1 MGNSKYYLLGQ
12 LNQGASNYKDFTTQA
27 SAPSRPFTGRLRA
40 WIDSLGVLNFLPNS
54 GPGVKVITGTQA
66 DYDDA
71 VLKKHANTDDHT
83 HTNQSDLDTVSG
95 TNTGDQD
102 LSVYSQGVQG
112 ALSGT
117 SHDGNARGADAS
129 DFQFVRDAVAKV
141 ASGIRSFIG
150 GGQNNTASGTDSF
163 IGGGKGNIV
172 SGLESMASGEYNEVS
187 GEKSAALCSGNIISG
202 NQSFACGEGNNI
214 SSYGSFAE
222 GNGNTITADCCHAE
236 GSLNDCTEPYSH
248 AEGLCA
254 KTYNKFQHAKAS
266 WDFLCGDTKG
276 EAQYTNI
283 IARLETADDTPY
295 ELLVGEDGVIS
306 LMDNKMNA
314 FRVLVVASD
323 ESISE
328 GAAYEFKGLIKKGAT
343 AASTAIIGSVS
354 KTVIAESDA
363 AWDADITADTTNGA
377 LCITV
382 TGDDT
387 NLTRFVAFV
396 EMVEVAFYG

>member
-12 LNQGASNYKDFTTQA
+12 LNQGASNYKDFTEQA
-27 SAPSRPFTGRLRA
+27 SAPSRPFTGRLRT
-40 WIDSLGVLNFLPNS
+40 WIDSLGIINLLPNS
-54 GPGVKVITGTQA
+54 GPGKQVA
-66 DYDDA
+66 M
-71 VLKKHANTDDHT
+71 TDDLA
-83 HTNQSDLDTVSG
+83 Q
-95 TNTGDQD
+95 
-102 LSVYSQGVQG
+102 YSKGVQG
-112 ALSGT
+112 TLSST

-129 DFQFVRDAVAKV
+129 DFQFVRDAVTKI
-141 ASGIRSFIG
+141 ASGIRSFIAG
-150 GGQNNTASGTDSF
+150 GEKNTASGTDSF

-222 GNGNTITADCCHAE
+222 GNGNVITGDCCHAE
-236 GSLNDCTEPYSH
+236 GSLNECSESYSH

-254 KTYNKFQHAKAS
+254 KTYNKYQHAKAS
-266 WDFLCGDTKG
+266 WDFYCGETKG

-295 ELLVGEDGVIS
+295 ELLVGEEDVIT

-314 FRVLVVASD
+314 FRVMVVASD
-323 ESISE
+323 ENISE

-377 LCITV
+377 LSITI

-387 NLTRFVAFV
+387 NLTRWVAFV

>member
-1 MGNSKYYLLGQ
+1 M
-12 LNQGASNYKDFTTQA
+12 
-27 SAPSRPFTGRLRA
+27 
-40 WIDSLGVLNFLPNS
+40 
-54 GPGVKVITGTQA
+54 KVITGTQA

-83 HTNQSDLDTVSG
+83 HTNQTDLDAVSG

-112 ALSGT
+112 TLSGT

-129 DFQFVRDAVAKV
+129 DFQFVRDVVAKV

-150 GGQNNTASGTDSF
+150 GGQNNTASGTNSF
-163 IGGGKGNIV
+163 IAAGAGNSV
-172 SGLESMASGEYNEVS
+172 SGLDSFASGEYNEVS
-187 GEKSAALCSGNIISG
+187 GTKSAALCSGNIISG

-222 GNGNTITADCCHAE
+222 GNGNVITGDCCHAE
-236 GSLNDCTEPYSH
+236 GSLNECSESYSH

-254 KTYNKFQHAKAS
+254 KTYNQFQHAKAS
-266 WDFLCGDTKG
+266 WDFGCGDIKG

-283 IARLETADDTPY
+283 IARLETADNTPY

-306 LMDNKMNA
+306 LMDNKMNI

-323 ESISE
+323 ENISE

-343 AASTAIIGSVS
+343 AASTAIIGSVT

-377 LCITV
+377 LSITV